1 MKGLV
6 KLTQLT
12 KLYLHDNKL
21 TDVKGLEKL
30 PKLEVLALSG
40 NPDLTKALIA
50 ELQKALPKCRIFSN
64 PKK

>member
-30 PKLEVLALSG
+30 TKLEVLALSG
-40 NPDLTKALIA
+40 NPDLTKAQID
-50 ELQKALPKCRIFSN
+50 ELQKALPKCDISCAYD
-64 PKK
+64 